1 MGPELGRL
9 LAGLGLALLVVGA
22 ILMWAPSI
30 RLGQLPGDFVIPF
43 RNGRI
48 YLPLGTCV
56 VLSLL
61 LTLVLGL
68 VNLLRR

>member
-9 LAGLGLALLVVGA
+9 LAGLGLLLVIVGA
-22 ILMWAPSI
+22 LLMWAPSI
-30 RLGQLPGDFVIPF
+30 RLGHLPGDFVIPF
-43 RNGRI
+43 KNGRL
-48 YLPLGTCV
+48 YLPLGTCL
-56 VLSLL
+56 VLSVL